1 MGIVTSESYII
12 TLLYNRKS
20 QVHCL
25 ILEMPKII
33 LNVYII
39 EKIINI
45 TEKHK
50 LQLLQL
56 VLIPSHKK
64 CSGHLKIFHS
74 YI

>member
-33 LNVYII
+33 LNIYII

-50 LQLLQL
+50 LQL
-56 VLIPSHKK
+56 
-64 CSGHLKIFHS
+64 
-74 YI
+74 